1 MSNLGKIEE
10 KVRDF
15 RELGVKVFFVVFG
28 DELNLDEFLEIV
40 FYKEYLVKM
49 KEDEDFEIVV
59 EKIMDKVFVGK
70 FYDWV

>member
-49 KEDEDFEIVV
+49 KEDEDFEKVV